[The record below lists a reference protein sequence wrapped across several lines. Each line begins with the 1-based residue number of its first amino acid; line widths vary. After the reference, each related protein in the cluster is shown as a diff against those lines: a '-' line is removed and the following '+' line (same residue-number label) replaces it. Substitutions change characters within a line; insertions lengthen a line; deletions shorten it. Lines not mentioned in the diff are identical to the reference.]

1 MSVHNQF
8 PKKHNQMNELLKKQ
22 LIEALKDQ
30 KEIFGD
36 NLFEQKKLNRKT
48 TLKIKPE
55 EKRGIKTYSEIQ
67 GIDTKANKK
76 IMEEKSEEIYK
87 IESQEKEESQL
98 FEEPKEKW
106 ELSKNLNELNDL
118 ICNCQNCQLGATRNK
133 FVFGSGNPNADAIV
147 IGEGPGADE
156 DAQGLPFVGRA
167 GKLLT
172 DILKAINFSRDEV
185 YIANVVKCRPPG
197 NRTPYPQEMDTC
209 LPYLKKQIEL
219 IQPKV
224 ILLLGLTAAQAIL
237 KKKESLTKMRGKIFE
252 FENKKVIVTYH
263 PAALLRNPNWKRGC
277 WEDVKKFRKLYDELV
292 TGNGKK

>member
-1 MSVHNQF
+1 MEDSF
-8 PKKHNQMNELLKKQ
+8 KKR

-36 NLFEQKKLNRKT
+36 DLFEQQKLVRRS
-48 TLKIKPE
+48 TLKINLDQAE
-55 EKRGIKTYSEIQ
+55 EVNTQSDTYQ
-67 GIDTKANKK
+67 GISQKK
-76 IMEEKSEEIYK
+76 LEIKEENHETVYK
-87 IESQEKEESQL
+87 IKSQKTEEAQL

-106 ELSKNLNELNDL
+106 ELSKDLNELNNL
-118 ICNCQNCQLGATRNK
+118 ICNCQKCVLGSTRNK

-172 DILKAINFSRDEV
+172 DILKAIKFSRDEV

-209 LPYLKKQIEL
+209 LPYLKKQIDL
-219 IQPKV
+219 IKPKI
-224 ILLLGLTAAQAIL
+224 ILCLGLTAAQGLL
-237 KKKESLTKMRGKIFE
+237 KKKESLTSMRGKIFE
-252 FENKKVIVTYH
+252 FENKKVMVTYH
-263 PAALLRNPNWKRGC
+263 PAALLRNPNWKKGC

-292 TGNGKK
+292 IGYGKD